1 MLRADVIELDRL
13 LHQEEKE
20 FPLAENEY
28 GDVKDFEY
36 FDSIEPPKK
45 YAEMGVQTVGR
56 FNMKKNQ
63 YKEDADFDHELGVL
77 VPRGVHFDTS
87 HMVVVTEKTVREA
100 LRNNPTLSGLHK

>member
-45 YAEMGVQTVGR
+45 YAEMGV
-56 FNMKKNQ
+56 
-63 YKEDADFDHELGVL
+63 
-77 VPRGVHFDTS
+77 
-87 HMVVVTEKTVREA
+87 
-100 LRNNPTLSGLHK
+100 

>member
-1 MLRADVIELDRL
+1 MALLAGGFKLPYKWWRIAAYASYKHEFRYGRLERPTKPMLRADVIELDRL

-56 FNMKKNQ
+56 FNMKKGL
-63 YKEDADFDHELGVL
+63 YK
-77 VPRGVHFDTS
+77 
-87 HMVVVTEKTVREA
+87 
-100 LRNNPTLSGLHK
+100 